1 LRRKGLRGN
10 MVKCI
15 REVDDGIKICVKCGD
30 DEVTD
35 CIEQKRGVE
44 EKT

>member
-1 LRRKGLRGN
+1 LRRKSLRDN
-10 MVKCI
+10 MVKYI
-15 REVDDGIKICVKCGD
+15 GKMDGGIKICMKCGD

-35 CIEQKRGVE
+35 CIEQIRGVE